1 MKLTIVGGGGF
12 RVPLVYGALL
22 GKAERLGLEEVVLH
36 DVDADRLARIGAVL
50 DGLAEERGG
59 RLPFRS
65 TTDLD
70 DALEGT
76 DYVFCA
82 IRSGR
87 LEGRVVDE
95 QVPLALGVLGQE
107 TTGPGGICFALRTI
121 PEMVALAEAMA
132 ARAPGAWLINFT
144 NPAGMVT
151 EAVQEVLGRAGDR
164 RLRLALGAV
173 PAGRPRARA
182 RPPRA
187 RVRLLRAQPPRLAQG
202 RPRPRRRAAARAAG
216 RRRRARGLR
225 GGAAVRRR
233 VAADARDG
241 PERVPLLLLLRARD
255 RRRDPRERRAA
266 GRLPARAA
274 GRVLRRRRAAAR
286 GGARRLA
293 GHAPRSRADVHG
305 RGAERRR
312 GRRRARD
319 RGERRLRGRGD
330 GRARGDGAEHALGAD
345 PQHRQ
350 PVQPAGARRPGG
362 RRGAVGGRPGGA
374 AAARGRGGARARGAR
389 WWRR

>member
-1 MKLTIVGGGGF
+1 M
-12 RVPLVYGALL
+12 
-22 GKAERLGLEEVVLH
+22 LH

-82 IRSGR
+82 IRVGR

-151 EAVQEVLGRAGDR
+151 EAVQQVLGERAIGVCDSPSGLCR
-164 RLRLALGAV
+164 RVARALGRDRGELAFDYF
-173 PAGRPRARA
+173 GLNHLGWLKG
-182 RPPRA
+182 
-187 RVRLLRAQPPRLAQG
+187 VRDHDGELLP
-202 RPRPRRRAAARAAG
+202 RAAG
-216 RRRRARGLR
+216 RRRRAGGLR

-266 GRLPARAA
+266 RRLPARAA
-274 GRVLRRRRAAAR
+274 GRVLRRRRPAAG

-293 GHAPRSRADVHG
+293 GHAPRSRADLHG
-305 RGAERRR
+305 RGAQ
-312 GRRRARD
+312 RRRATPASTRS
-319 RGERRLRGRGD
+319 RRT
-330 GRARGDGAEHALGAD
+330 
-345 PQHRQ
+345 
-350 PVQPAGARRPGG
+350 PATRPRRWPCS
-362 RRGAVGGRPGGA
+362 RR
-374 AAARGRGGARARGAR
+374 
-389 WWRR
+389 WC